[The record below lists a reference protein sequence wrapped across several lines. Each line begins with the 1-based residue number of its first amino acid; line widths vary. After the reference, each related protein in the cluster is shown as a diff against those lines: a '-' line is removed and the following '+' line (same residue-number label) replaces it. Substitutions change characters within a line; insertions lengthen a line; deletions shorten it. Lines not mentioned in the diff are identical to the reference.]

1 MEGEEVLDVD
11 IQEEKLSGFIFMCN
25 RITKPECYCYRVF
38 GLPAGRKDV
47 VEKINP
53 GTYLF
58 LFDTDVKLLYGIYMA
73 TSTGKLNIEPLAFG
87 QKFPAQVN
95 LYIVDDAHRKKPD
108 HAVQFKIYKDCLPLP
123 VNCFKHAIRDNY
135 QKGSNKFNPELNI
148 RQVRSLIELFRP
160 LHELPIAPGRP
171 FIQKPMNI
179 VYHQISE
186 PPVSEGAFLSRM
198 SPNQAP
204 RLLNYKHVNE
214 LRKPTGCAYPVHNVM
229 PYSAAAQLVASQG
242 STNQLYYPAS
252 TLALEGTYAPGIGSS
267 HTQPLPDPQ
276 YSHQTILNPQ
286 PEFHSSLMNSGHAQ
300 QLQES
305 QDAHHNIIHPQS
317 EFHSSLMAMGSSH
330 TQSLQGPQYPYQSI
344 PNPSHEF
351 YTPVANAGSSQP
363 QLSRDTHYTH
373 QNILNLQ
380 PDAYSIMA
388 NTGSSYAQ
396 LLPDPQH
403 THQNAQ
409 NPQPDSKS
417 SLVNMSH
424 ATVTMQLHTV
434 SSLYHPY
441 VPQEVAPSMYSSQ
454 WYVSTSF

>member
-1 MEGEEVLDVD
+1 MNTRFLYLE
-11 IQEEKLSGFIFMCN
+11 FIVM
-25 RITKPECYCYRVF
+25 
-38 GLPAGRKDV
+38 L
-47 VEKINP
+47 
-53 GTYLF
+53 
-58 LFDTDVKLLYGIYMA
+58 
-73 TSTGKLNIEPLAFG
+73 
-87 QKFPAQVN
+87 
-95 LYIVDDAHRKKPD
+95 
-108 HAVQFKIYKDCLPLP
+108 
-123 VNCFKHAIRDNY
+123 
-135 QKGSNKFNPELNI
+135 
-148 RQVRSLIELFRP
+148 QVRSLIELFRP

-186 PPVSEGAFLSRM
+186 PPISEGAFLSRM

-380 PDAYSIMA
+380 PDAYSTMA

-409 NPQPDSKS
+409 NPQPDSNS